1 MSYEEGLE
9 TVFSIETNRKIMN
22 KHITALA
29 KEMNLD
35 PMDLLYEVAYLLR
48 EEKMKLKDI
57 VELVKSGKIH
67 KNHKNFN
74 KIIQRIEETDKYLDK
89 PFETTE
95 GAEKCR
101 KCGSQRTI
109 SYTKQTRLGMD
120 EGLSVIV
127 FCVECKYRYIMNS

>member
-74 KIIQRIEETDKYLDK
+74 NIIQRIEETDKYLDK

-109 SYTKQTRLGMD
+109 SYTRLCRSAD
-120 EGLSVIV
+120 EGFSVFV
-127 FCVECKYRYIMNS
+127 FCVDCKHRYVMSS

>member
-74 KIIQRIEETDKYLDK
+74 NIIQRIEETDKYLDK

-109 SYTKQTRLGMD
+109 SYNKITRSLD
-120 EGLSVIV
+120 EGVAVFV